1 MEKES
6 RKEIKEKVKLSKK
19 LIKEKENG
27 ITLIALIVT
36 IIILLILA
44 GVTIATLTGEN
55 GIITRANEAKT
66 KTEEAARK
74 EQEDLDNLALQMDMQ
89 EKGEIANT
97 PDLKE
102 GMMPVK
108 WDGESWAKADKNNS
122 NKDWY
127 DYNTNS
133 KKWANVVTVKESGTK
148 TREEYKNAQ
157 VGTKIAEEDI
167 TTMFVWVPRYSYKI
181 TSGYHEN
188 ANGTGNIEIKFL
200 LGTTDS
206 FVDGGGDAIRSSVTN
221 GDDFVVHPAFTEDT
235 SLGGVGKEI
244 TGFWVGKFEASNS
257 EAVINNEGY
266 TNSTDSNTLYG
277 GGNVTNKSVTIRPN
291 VTSWRAIDVN
301 NIYTVCKAMNANGNI
316 HGFGNDID
324 TMMMKNSQW
333 GAVVYLAQSDYGN
346 KQVSGDD
353 TSGIW
358 NNPYTEGFTYSVN
371 NDYGINNRS
380 TTLTGMAGE
389 RRDIGTNYY
398 SKLIEGSKKVNTD
411 ESIEISYTN
420 INTDGTEG
428 SQFTRKFYHYDSE
441 NGQKASTTGNIY
453 GIYDMSGGLWEY
465 MASYLEEGTTSHVQN
480 FLKLDEK
487 YQTRYKGNGE
497 TGSVEDRNT
506 NYEANKGI
514 YGDAVWETSNG
525 TNDYYSWNGDY
536 SNIPFLTSPFF
547 LHGGSFNHNS
557 GAGVFC
563 FDDTAGGKN
572 GDYSFRCV
580 AL

>member
-66 KTEEAARK
+66 KTEEAAKK

-97 PDLKE
+97 PELKE
-102 GMMPVK
+102 NMIPVK

-167 TTMFVWVPRYSYKI
+167 TTMFVWIPRYSYKI

-206 FVDGGGDAIRSSVTN
+206 FVDGGGDAVRSSESN
-221 GDDFVVHPAFTEDT
+221 KNFVVHPAFTEDT

-257 EAVINNEGY
+257 EAAINNEGY
-266 TNSTDSNTLYG
+266 TNDTDSNTLFG

-333 GAVVYLAQSDYGN
+333 GAVAYLAQSDYGN
-346 KQVSGDD
+346 KQVSTDSS
-353 TSGIW
+353 SGIW
-358 NNPYTEGFTYSVN
+358 NNPYTEGFTLSAN
-371 NDYGINNRS
+371 NEYKMDNSS
-380 TTLTGMAGE
+380 TGLTGMAGE
-389 RRDIGTNYY
+389 SRDTNTNFY
-398 SKLIEGSKKVNTD
+398 SKLVEGSKKVNAD

-420 INTDGTEG
+420 INTGGTEG

-441 NGQKASTTGNIY
+441 NGQKASTTRNIY
-453 GIYDMSGGLWEY
+453 GIYDMSGGSWEY
-465 MASYLEEGTTSHVQN
+465 MASYLEEGTTSYVQN

-497 TGSVEDRNT
+497 TSSTADRT
-506 NYEANKGI
+506 INYEANKGI

-525 TNDYYSWNGDY
+525 CNGQYSWNADY
-536 SNIPFLTSPFF
+536 SGIPYLSYPFF
-547 LHGGSFNHNS
+547 LRGGLFNHS
-557 GAGVFC
+557 TAAGVFC
-563 FDDTAGGKN
+563 FSSTTGVTHNNCG
-572 GDYSFRCV
+572 FRCV

>member
-97 PDLKE
+97 PELKE
-102 GMMPVK
+102 NMIPVK

-127 DYNTNS
+127 DYSTGS

-167 TTMFVWVPRYSYKI
+167 TTMFVWIPRYSYKI

-206 FVDGGGDAIRSSVTN
+206 PVDGGGDAVRSSESDKN
-221 GDDFVVHPAFTEDT
+221 FVVHPAFTEDT

-333 GAVVYLAQSDYGN
+333 GAVAYLAQSDYGN

-441 NGQKASTTGNIY
+441 NGQKASTTRNIY
-453 GIYDMSGGLWEY
+453 GIYDMSGGSWEY
-465 MASYLEEGTTSHVQN
+465 MASYLEEATSNSYVQN

-487 YQTRYKGNGE
+487 YQTRYKGNGA
-497 TGSVEDRNT
+497 TNSTADRT
-506 NYEANKGI
+506 INYEANKEM
-514 YGDAVWETSNG
+514 YGDALWETSNG
-525 TNDYYSWNGDY
+525 CNGQYSWNGNY
-536 SNIPFLTSPFF
+536 SYFPHLTSSFF
-547 LHGGSFNHNS
+547 VRGGYFGSNTGEFYFNT
-557 GAGVFC
+557 
-563 FDDTAGGKN
+563 TAGGAITYC
-572 GDYSFRCV
+572 GFRCV